1 MDNQELDE
9 IRARCEAATPGPWK
23 FEEWNLWVNWGDAER
38 DPVYQIDGP
47 SWSMSNISDALDSKP
62 DAEFIAAARTD
73 IPVLLD
79 HIAALTAELERVSQ
93 ARDEAIQEE
102 AATRLQW
109 IGSQIKYIEQ
119 QEEIKKEIL
128 NLRAL
133 MAEKGFIK

>member
-1 MDNQELDE
+1 
-9 IRARCEAATPGPWK
+9 
-23 FEEWNLWVNWGDAER
+23 
-38 DPVYQIDGP
+38 
-47 SWSMSNISDALDSKP
+47 
-62 DAEFIAAARTD
+62 
-73 IPVLLD
+73 VLLD